1 MAISTAGLILAGSL
15 LTGAQHTAAAGEVTP
30 QTGWTR
36 SGETPADRTPADRM
50 TADGTAGDTQNGS
63 LPVVEEEADVDVIPE
78 NAVRLRILANSD
90 SPEDQAL
97 KRKVRDVVIQEVGVR
112 LRGIE
117 NREAAR
123 KVLESA
129 LPELN
134 QAAAK
139 VIREEGYSYKVNT
152 DYGRVS
158 FPTKMYGDHVYPAG
172 EYEALRIVIG
182 EGQGQNWWCVLFP
195 PLCFVDVANG
205 DAVQAKDMD
214 GKSKPLSILQVP
226 SADNPDGQTVQVRF
240 GILDAVMGLMAKL
253 SDFFDD
259 LFDRMFE

>member
-1 MAISTAGLILAGSL
+1 MAGLILAGNL
-15 LTGAQHTAAAGEVTP
+15 LTGAQDTAAAGQVASQAGWAQAGWAQP
-30 QTGWTR
+30 GWTAEDMR
-36 SGETPADRTPADRM
+36 
-50 TADGTAGDTQNGS
+50 NGS
-63 LPVVEEEADVDVIPE
+63 IPVVEEEAGVIPE
-78 NAVRLRILANSD
+78 NAVRLRIMANSD
-90 SPEDQAL
+90 SPEDQEL
-97 KRKVRDVVIQEVGVR
+97 KRKVRDRIIQEVGVR
-112 LRGIE
+112 LRGIDDHE
-117 NREAAR
+117 EVREA
-123 KVLESA
+123 LESG

-134 QAAAK
+134 QAAAY
-139 VIREEGYSYKVNT
+139 VIREAGYSYKVNT
-152 DYGRVS
+152 DYGTVP

-214 GKSKPLSILQVP
+214 GKSKPVSTIQVP
-226 SADNPDGQTVQVRF
+226 STDNADGQTVQVRL

-259 LFDRMFE
+259 FFDRMFE

>member
-1 MAISTAGLILAGSL
+1 MAISMTGLILAGSL
-15 LTGAQHTAAAGEVTP
+15 LTGAQHTVAAGQVAP

-36 SGETPADRTPADRM
+36 SVETPADRM
-50 TADGTAGDTQNGS
+50 TAEDWRNGS
-63 LPVVEEEADVDVIPE
+63 LPVVEEEADVIPE
-78 NAVRLRILANSD
+78 NAVRLRIIANSD

-139 VIREEGYSYKVNT
+139 VIREEGYFYKVNT
-152 DYGRVS
+152 DYGMVP

-214 GKSKPLSILQVP
+214 GKSKPLSTLQVP

-259 LFDRMFE
+259 FFDRMFE